1 MEKAVAAAAPA
12 VEQSLVACAAAA
24 CCGSDPATGI
34 PAAVASHLL
43 QAALL
48 SHVTLPGFGLGV
60 QAEPLW
66 AGTGEASAILAGDA
80 LIPLAMRLLARTG
93 FLGPGLVREAAAI
106 LGRQAL
112 AGLSLEL
119 DLPGRAAPDRA
130 DEAWRTHAGSICLF
144 AAGAG
149 ALAAGADGPAAGRAR
164 TMGLAFGR
172 ACTLLLMPSCP
183 SRAGMGGQAALEAAR
198 ALFREAVETAWS
210 PAGARIAEALAERVL
225 ARSEGGADLFEG
237 I

>member
-1 MEKAVAAAAPA
+1 VAAAAPA
-12 VEQSLVACAAAA
+12 AEQSLVACAAAA
-24 CCGSDPATGI
+24 CCGSGPERGI
-34 PAAVASHLL
+34 PAAVAAHLL

-48 SHVTLPGFGLGV
+48 SHVTLPGFGLGI

-66 AGTGEASAILAGDA
+66 AGAGEASAILAGDA
-80 LIPLAMRLLARTG
+80 LIPLAMRHLARTG
-93 FLGPGLVREAAAI
+93 GFHGPGLVREAAAI
-106 LGRQAL
+106 LGRQTL

-130 DEAWRTHAGSICLF
+130 DEAWRTHAGSFCLV

-149 ALAAGADGPAAGRAR
+149 ALAAGADGPAAERAR
-164 TMGLAFGR
+164 TMGLSFGR

-183 SRAGMGGQAALEAAR
+183 SRAHLGGQAALEAAR
-198 ALFREAVETAWS
+198 SLFGEAVEAAWS
-210 PAGARIAEALAERVL
+210 PAGAEIVEALAERVL
-225 ARSEGGADLFEG
+225 ARSGGGADLFEG